1 MSEYIEAVNLT
12 KKFPITKSYRDII
25 INPFRKKVVTALS
38 HVNMSIKK
46 GELFALLG
54 SNGAGKTTLIKV
66 FCTLVLPT
74 SGKAFVN
81 GLDVTTAGKDI
92 RKKIGYVLSDERS
105 FYWRLTGNQNLRFFA
120 ILNNIPKCEIKRRTQ
135 SVLECVGLTQDADR
149 RFKDYSTG
157 MRKKLAIAR
166 GLVVNPEILFMD
178 EPTSGLDPLIAEN
191 IRKLIKNKLVEEEK
205 KTVILTTHNL
215 KEAEELCDRL
225 AVIDKGEIKAVGTV
239 EELKRRVSSYKRY
252 VVGLKVLHHD
262 ILKKIERMNN
272 VKQVVA
278 ASNGSPSTVPQIEIE
293 VSNDNGTGPHLIRE
307 IMSAGGNVCSFYEKQ
322 LSLEELYP
330 KILDFE
336 KKEQESRYDHMH

>member
-25 INPFRKKVVTALS
+25 LNPFRKNVVTALRQ
-38 HVNMSIKK
+38 VNISIKK

-81 GLDVTTAGKDI
+81 GLDVTTSGKDI

-105 FYWRLTGNQNLRFFA
+105 FYWRLTGRQNLKFFA
-120 ILNNIPKCEIKRRTQ
+120 ILNNIPKCEIERCTQ
-135 SVLECVGLTQDADR
+135 KVLHCVGLSQHTNQ

-166 GLVVNPEILFMD
+166 GLIVNPEILFMD

-191 IRKLIKNKLVEEEK
+191 IRNLIKKKLVEEEK

-239 EELKRRVSSYKRY
+239 EELKRQVGSYKRY
-252 VVGLKVLHHD
+252 VVRLKSLHHG

-293 VSNDNGTGPHLIRE
+293 ISNDNGTGPHLIRE
-307 IMSAGGNVCSFYEKQ
+307 IMSAGGDICSFYEKQ

-330 KILDFE
+330 KILDF
-336 KKEQESRYDHMH
+336 KKEQESRYDSMH